1 MISLPRAASCK
12 LLLLQIIVL
21 AALSTGA
28 FARQSIK
35 EPSPFDEKAAIAYSQ
50 AAIGRNIGN
59 LEFVNRKKKPV
70 SLSRFLGKPLII
82 NMVYTS
88 CHETC
93 PTIVDSLYDGIKIAQ
108 KALGKD
114 RFNVITIG
122 FDVKSDTPERMRA
135 FAATQGLVLP
145 NWYFLSGTQENV
157 DQIAR
162 TLGFIFF
169 PSPAGFDHLTQTT
182 VIDAN
187 GDVYAHVYG
196 ASFPP
201 PAVIEPL
208 KELVFGREKSLISLE
223 GLADRVRLF
232 CTIYDPRS
240 GEYYFDYSIFVGLFI
255 GFMILSGMLYILLSN
270 LWRLWREERKINL
283 IKKNKSTYS

>member
-1 MISLPRAASCK
+1 
-12 LLLLQIIVL
+12 
-21 AALSTGA
+21 
-28 FARQSIK
+28 
-35 EPSPFDEKAAIAYSQ
+35 
-50 AAIGRNIGN
+50 
-59 LEFVNRKKKPV
+59 
-70 SLSRFLGKPLII
+70 
-82 NMVYTS
+82 
-88 CHETC
+88 
-93 PTIVDSLYDGIKIAQ
+93 
-108 KALGKD
+108 
-114 RFNVITIG
+114 
-122 FDVKSDTPERMRA
+122 MRA

-182 VIDAN
+182 VIDAK